1 MPDIVGLV
9 AVLGAFSIA
18 PSILYLRGRH
28 KLQERRLE
36 LEAKTGGAGA
46 REKDVKLLVEENRL
60 LRERVENLES
70 IVCSVDFE
78 LNQKVARLVD
88 GQRSL
93 ALPAPAAT
101 PTGEPAAAPAKAP
114 EPALD
119 RTATMQGARPSPS
132 STSLEPGQI
141 LANRYRVQ
149 RLLGRGGMG
158 AVYLADDEV
167 LGELVALKVI
177 SSSVASDEQAMTARF
192 RREAAAARKVS
203 SPSVIRIH
211 DLGEARPGLLYLSME
226 YFAGRTL
233 ADVISQRGLVPMGD
247 VRDMLEQIVTGL
259 EAAHG
264 AGVIHRDLKPSNV
277 LVGERGAVKIIDFGL
292 ATTAVGDGLT
302 ATGAILGTPHY
313 MAPEQVRGKPVDAR
327 TDVYAL
333 GALAYHLVTGRPPFS
348 GDNAIAIGFAH
359 LSETPRS
366 PADLRKDCPPALDKA
381 ILAALAKS
389 PNERPASARGDR
401 AVFPLITDDTV
412 DDTTLPTLRGG
423 DMTAIAGALQG
434 HGVPATA
441 FTAPVFVDFDGGG
454 YRAPFAP

>member
-9 AVLGAFSIA
+9 AVLGTFGMVPGIIWIRAKHR
-18 PSILYLRGRH
+18 LEE
-28 KLQERRLE
+28 KRLE
-36 LEAKTGGAGA
+36 LEAKKQGSKP
-46 REKDVKLLVEENRL
+46 EESQKLLEENKL

-78 LNQKVARLVD
+78 LNQKLARLVD

-93 ALPAPAAT
+93 VQLPA
-101 PTGEPAAAPAKAP
+101 GAAAPATA
-114 EPALD
+114 ALD
-119 RTATMQGARPSPS
+119 KTATAVGSAKPQPTTTADAPGGQAKPGP
-132 STSLEPGQI
+132 LQLGPGQV
-141 LANRYRVQ
+141 LAQRYRVQ
-149 RLLGRGGMG
+149 RLLGKGGMG

-177 SSSVASDEQAMTARF
+177 SSAFASDEAAMIARF

-203 SPSVIRIH
+203 APTVIRIH

-233 ADVISQRGLVPMGD
+233 AEVIAQRGIVPMKD
-247 VRDMLEQIVTGL
+247 VQDMLAQVGSGL
-259 EAAHG
+259 EAAHQ

-292 ATTAVGDGLT
+292 ATTMAGDGLT

-327 TDVYAL
+327 TDIYSL
-333 GALAYHLVTGRPPFS
+333 GALAYHLVCGRPPFA

-359 LSETPRS
+359 LSEAPTAPVV
-366 PADLRKDCPPALDKA
+366 LRKEVSPALDAA
-381 ILAALAKS
+381 IVAALAKA
-389 PNERPASARGDR
+389 PADRPPSAK
-401 AVFPLITDDTV
+401 A
-412 DDTTLPTLRGG
+412 
-423 DMTAIAGALQG
+423 
-434 HGVPATA
+434 
-441 FTAPVFVDFDGGG
+441 FVDQ
-454 YRAPFAP
+454 AFAAA